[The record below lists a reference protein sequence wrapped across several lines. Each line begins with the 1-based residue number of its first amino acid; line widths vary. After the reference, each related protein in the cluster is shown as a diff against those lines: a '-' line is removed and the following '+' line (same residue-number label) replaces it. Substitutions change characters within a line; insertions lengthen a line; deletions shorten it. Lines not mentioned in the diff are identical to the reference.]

1 MMNAELVPPMTPIQV
16 SLEIEDPGEDAVN
29 YTLTFR

>member
-1 MMNAELVPPMTPIQV
+1 VPPKTPIQV
-16 SLEIEDPGEDAVN
+16 ALEIEDPGADAVN

>member
-1 MMNAELVPPMTPIQV
+1 MTPVQV
-16 SLEIEDPGEDAVN
+16 SLEIEDPGENAVN